1 VVLTVNGEAEV
12 AVQSAAAYQ
21 KLLDDQDLFNSI
33 RSVSRGLEQA
43 KRGEGL
49 QMRQFVQSLAEEHGL

>member
-1 VVLTVNGEAEV
+1 MNGEAEV

-49 QMRQFVQSLAEEHGL
+49 QMRQFAQSLAEEHGL

>member
-1 VVLTVNGEAEV
+1 VNGEAEV

-49 QMRQFVQSLAEEHGL
+49 QMRQFAQSLAEEHGL